1 MDYLEM
7 VLNSFKMTFGRFA
20 SFWYKCRDY
29 LHCNICCK
37 LHYYINFK
45 NSSTGKFTSAKTLK
59 IREFQNFTS
68 ENDIEE
74 IGNDNNPCV
83 MRESWSRWWWRPRD
97 LEWRWPSDW
106 MPVSFRMPRKLLPN
120 IDWKFRVPD
129 LNVVCNDR
137 CETAA
142 LDCIIGCE
150 NDVNCISGCL
160 RDQTECSNGKSKL
173 KREHRTAPAASG
185 CVTHRVYR
193 LYSTASVFY
202 GVFNFRWLL
211 ITLYIIG
218 CPCGIGC
225 SDGCDDC
232 SNPVC
237 ECEVSFNM
245 NHTGWSVDHW
255 QIVIIITWF

>member
-1 MDYLEM
+1 MIVKRLIPIIAL
-7 VLNSFKMTFGRFA
+7 VLCENFDPGAGADPVTLDTNDADFLIECP
-20 SFWYKCRDY
+20 WVWECQENYDT
-29 LHCNICCK
+29 K
-37 LHYYINFK
+37 L
-45 NSSTGKFTSAKTLK
+45 T
-59 IREFQNFTS
+59 
-68 ENDIEE
+68 EN
-74 IGNDNNPCV
+74 
-83 MRESWSRWWWRPRD
+83 
-97 LEWRWPSDW
+97 L
-106 MPVSFRMPRKLLPN
+106 
-120 IDWKFRVPD
+120 RVPD
-129 LNVVCNDR
+129 LNAVCNDR
-137 CETAA
+137 CEITA

-173 KREHRTAPAASG
+173 KREPRTAPAASG

-211 ITLYIIG
+211 ITLYILG

-237 ECEVSFNM
+237 QCEVSLSM
-245 NHTGWSVDHW
+245 NHTAWSVDLW
-255 QIVIIITWF
+255 QIVIIITWFYRIWRRIETGTSVLTIMVRPWADASTPAMAMKVAKPIASMVSREDKPTARAR